1 MSGMTHHERM
11 LATLRGQ
18 PTDQIPWAPRMDLW
32 AIAQRTRGTLLKE
45 FRGLDIVQIAA
56 AQDVACRA
64 IGGDFTIPGG
74 HDITLLGL
82 GLDNHPDYPF
92 RLEVR
97 DLPVE
102 VTDDGE
108 NLITRFETP
117 AGEVVIHQYRDASML
132 RNGISLPF
140 VKDHAINSPADFE
153 PVAHIFD
160 HLAVVPTPQAYAD
173 FRTRVGERGI
183 AVAHG
188 PRAASPMHLILHD
201 LVAAQQF
208 FYMYAD
214 DREALRH
221 LAARIE
227 PVFQAI
233 LYALTL
239 CDAEVVF
246 WGGNYDQDVTWPTFF
261 EAEIAPWLGKASQRL
276 HAASKLVLTHADGEN
291 RALLPLYPACGFDVA
306 ESVCPQPM
314 TQSTL
319 ADIRAGMGCG
329 TTVWGGIP
337 SVTLLRDSMTDQ
349 AFEAYLDAMFGALGA
364 GDHLIL
370 GVSDNVPPDADLA
383 RLEQI
388 RRRIRDFGPV
398 QPTT

>member
-1 MSGMTHHERM
+1 M

-32 AIAQRTRGTLLKE
+32 AIAQRARGTLPQE
-45 FRGLDIVQIAA
+45 FRGLDIVEIATA
-56 AQDVACRA
+56 GDVACRA
-64 IGGDFTIPGG
+64 ISGDYTIPGA
-74 HDITLLGL
+74 HNVSLLGL

-92 RLEVR
+92 RVEVH

-102 VTDDGE
+102 VTDDGQ
-108 NLITRFETP
+108 NLITGFETP
-117 AGEVVIHQYRDASML
+117 AGDVVTHQYRDAGML

-160 HLAVVPTPQAYAD
+160 HLAVIPTPEAYAG
-173 FRTRVGERGI
+173 FHARVGERGI

-188 PRAASPMHLILHD
+188 PRGASPMHLILHD

-208 FYMYAD
+208 FYLYAD
-214 DREALRH
+214 DREALRR
-221 LAARIE
+221 LAARIQPLFE
-227 PVFQAI
+227 AM
-233 LYALTL
+233 LDALIV

-246 WGGNYDQDVTWPTFF
+246 WGGNYDQDVTWPAFF
-261 EAEIAPWLGKASQRL
+261 EAEIAPWLQRASQRL
-276 HAASKLVLTHADGEN
+276 HAAGKLMLTHADGEN
-291 RALLPLYPACGFDVA
+291 RALLPLYPACDFDVA

-319 ADIRAGMGCG
+319 AEIRAGLGHKI
-329 TTVWGGIP
+329 TVWGGIP
-337 SVTLLRDSMTDQ
+337 SVALLRDSMSDQ
-349 AFEAYLDAMFGALGA
+349 AFEAYLDAMFEALGA

-388 RRRIRDFGPV
+388 RRRIQDFGPV
-398 QPTT
+398 PGT